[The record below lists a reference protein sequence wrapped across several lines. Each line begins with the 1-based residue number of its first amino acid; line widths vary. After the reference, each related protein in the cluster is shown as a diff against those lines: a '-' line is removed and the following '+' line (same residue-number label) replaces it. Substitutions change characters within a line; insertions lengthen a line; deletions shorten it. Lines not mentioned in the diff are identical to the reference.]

1 LSTFL
6 QQVVNGLTT
15 GSVYALVALGYT
27 MVYGIIRLINFAH
40 GDLYM
45 VGAFVGFTLL
55 DQIGSHLGSLNSFL
69 LVPLAFIVPM
79 ATVGI
84 LGVVIERVAYRPL
97 RRAPRLSPLITAIG
111 VSLALETGALI
122 IWGATFQVFPS
133 ILPSTVWDL
142 SGVVI
147 SSTQVVIFVLTIAL
161 MAVLYLFVQRTML
174 GKAMR
179 AIAIDQDT
187 ARLMGINVDS
197 VISLTFFI
205 GSMLGASAGI
215 MAGIYYTSIDFNM
228 GFIIGLKAFTAAV
241 IGGIGNIPGAMLGGY
256 VLGLLEAGWLIFG
269 PYLNIPNSSSWR
281 DVFVFAILILVLV
294 FRPTGIL
301 GEHIVE
307 KV

>member
-1 LSTFL
+1 
-6 QQVVNGLTT
+6 
-15 GSVYALVALGYT
+15 VYALVALGYT

-45 VGAFVGFTLL
+45 IGAFAGFTLL
-55 DQIGSHLGSLNSFL
+55 GALGTAFIHVHSFL
-69 LVPLAFIVPM
+69 IIPLAFIVPM
-79 ATVGI
+79 AVVGL

-111 VSLALETGALI
+111 VSLALETTSLLV
-122 IWGATFQVFPS
+122 WGASFQVFPS
-133 ILPSTVWDL
+133 IIPSVTWTIGGAIVT
-142 SGVVI
+142 
-147 SSTQVVIFVLTIAL
+147 STQVVILVVTVLL
-161 MAVLYLFVQRTML
+161 MALLYVFVQRTMM

-187 ARLMGINVDS
+187 ARLMGINVDT
-197 VISLTFFI
+197 VISITFFV
-205 GSMLGASAGI
+205 GSALGAAAGI
-215 MAGIYYTSIDFNM
+215 MAGTYYTEIDFNM

-241 IGGIGNIPGAMLGGY
+241 LGGIGNIPGAMLGGY
-256 VLGLLEAGWLIFG
+256 AIGLLETVAVGWGVIG
-269 PYLNIPNSSSWR
+269 GEWR

-301 GEHIVE
+301 GEQIVE